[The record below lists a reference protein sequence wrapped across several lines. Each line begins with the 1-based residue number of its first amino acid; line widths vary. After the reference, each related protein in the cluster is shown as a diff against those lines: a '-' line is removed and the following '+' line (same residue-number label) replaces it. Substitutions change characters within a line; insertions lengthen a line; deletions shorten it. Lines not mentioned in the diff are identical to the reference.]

1 MKVFRSKIDWWVRL
15 VLIAAVLTEIVVIG
29 MIAMEGRDPVE
40 TTTVILVCI
49 LAIMLFA
56 WVMFGTAYKVDR
68 GILRITSGP
77 FRWKVPL
84 DQIHSV
90 EATKSPLSSPAL
102 SMDRIRIRYGKNRR
116 VMVSPADKAGFL
128 KAIGQE
134 LEVSKS

>member
-29 MIAMEGRDPVE
+29 MIAVEGRDPVE
-40 TTTVILVCI
+40 TTVVILVCI

-68 GILRITSGP
+68 GILKITSGP
-77 FRWKVPL
+77 FRWKVPI
-84 DQIHSV
+84 DQIHTV
-90 EATKSPLSSPAL
+90 EATRSPLSSPAL
-102 SMDRIRIRYGKNRR
+102 SMDRIRIRYGENRR

-134 LEVSKS
+134 LEVSK

>member
-1 MKVFRSKIDWWVRL
+1 
-15 VLIAAVLTEIVVIG
+15 VIG
-29 MIAMEGRDPVE
+29 TIAMEGRDPVE
-40 TTTVILVCI
+40 TTAIILLCLLV
-49 LAIMLFA
+49 IMLFV
-56 WVMFGTAYKVDR
+56 WVMVGTVYKVDR
-68 GILRITSGP
+68 GILKIASGP

-116 VMVSPADKAGFL
+116 IMVSPADKAGFL
-128 KAIGQE
+128 KAIGRE